1 MNKKEVEQIL
11 LEHGISVKK
20 KFGQNFLL
28 DKNVLSKI
36 ATSLSGE
43 SVKNVIEIGPG
54 LGFLTN
60 ELVKEASNLVLY
72 EIDDEMVSFLST
84 KSFPHTIIRNIDIL
98 QVNLEKEIKEYF
110 NDEKVSLIANLPYYI
125 TTAILTKFLTETKQ
139 VENMVVMMQKEVAER
154 ICGKPKT
161 KDYNALSVFIQYYSN
176 AKILFNVS
184 PQSFYPAPDVESSVV
199 LIKRKE
205 IINKALN
212 DDKFNKFVKDIFSQR
227 RKTLMNNLSKAMTLN
242 NEEKLRVKDILTKQG
257 HSLSVRS
264 EELSVD
270 EIVNLFNDIY
280 NKN

>member
-60 ELVKEASNLVLY
+60 ELVKETSNLVLY

-227 RKTLMNNLSKAMTLN
+227 RKTLMNNLSKAMTIN
-242 NEEKLRVKDILTKQG
+242 NEEKECVKDILTKQG

>member
-36 ATSLSGE
+36 ATSLSGD

-60 ELVKEASNLVLY
+60 ELVKETSNLVLY

-242 NEEKLRVKDILTKQG
+242 NEEKECVKDILTKQG

>member
-1 MNKKEVEQIL
+1 MNKREVEQIL

-28 DKNVLSKI
+28 DKNVLTKI
-36 ATSLSGE
+36 ATSLNTNE
-43 SVKNVIEIGPG
+43 SKNTIEIGPG

-60 ELVKEASNLVLY
+60 ELVKQSENLVLY
-72 EIDDEMVSFLST
+72 EIDEEMVSFLST
-84 KSFPHTIIRNIDIL
+84 KSFPHTTIRNIDIL
-98 QVNLEKEIKEYF
+98 QVNLEKEIQEYF
-110 NDEKVSLIANLPYYI
+110 KDESVSLIANLPYYI

-184 PQSFYPAPDVESSVV
+184 PQSFYPAPEVESSVV

-205 IINKALN
+205 IENKAIN
-212 DDKFNKFVKDIFSQR
+212 EDEFNKFVKDIFSQR
-227 RKTLMNNLSKAMTLN
+227 RKTLMNNISKSSILN
-242 NEEKLRVKDILTKQG
+242 KVSKEYVKEILEKQG

-264 EELSVD
+264 EELSVN

-280 NKN
+280 KN

>member
-242 NEEKLRVKDILTKQG
+242 NEEKECVKDILTKQG

>member
-43 SVKNVIEIGPG
+43 SVKNIIEIGPG

-60 ELVKEASNLVLY
+60 ELVKETSNLVLY
-72 EIDDEMVSFLST
+72 EIDDEMVNFLST

-242 NEEKLRVKDILTKQG
+242 NEEKLRIKDILTKQG